1 MNTDITQAEVLDA
14 VLEQMNDH
22 INRHGQIKQSS
33 QVIKNWHKYDNTVWT
48 LILRGIQ
55 RAISNGEITVE
66 GWVERDIDFLLTH
79 IEKCQDHTDNVL
91 YQEPKETGRLPD
103 SVTHANRAKHYKTI
117 KTRTFRTMMQIREAL
132 CKALGIDLPNEDSS
146 KGKLDPQ
153 PKERLF
159 EFG

>member
-1 MNTDITQAEVLDA
+1 MNIDITQAEVLDV

-22 INRHGQIKQSS
+22 INKHGKIKQSS
-33 QVIKNWHKYDNTVWT
+33 QVIKNWHQYDNTIWT
-48 LILRGIQ
+48 MILQGIQ
-55 RAISNGEITVE
+55 GGIANGYITVPYWAE
-66 GWVERDIDFLLTH
+66 KEFDFLLTH
-79 IEKCQDHTDNVL
+79 IRKCEAHTDNVL
-91 YQEPKETGRLPD
+91 FQDPKETARLPD
-103 SVTHANRAKHYKTI
+103 SITHANTAKHGITI
-117 KTRTFRTMMQIREAL
+117 KRRTFRCMMQIREAL

>member
-1 MNTDITQAEVLDA
+1 MNIDITQAEVLDV

-22 INRHGQIKQSS
+22 INKHGQIKKSS
-33 QVIKNWHKYDNTVWT
+33 QVIKNWHQYDNTIWT
-48 LILRGIQ
+48 MILQGIQ
-55 RAISNGEITVE
+55 RAITNGYIKVD
-66 GWVERDIDFLLTH
+66 GWVESEIDFLLTH
-79 IEKCQDHTDNVL
+79 IRKCEAHTDNVL
-91 YQEPKETGRLPD
+91 YQDPKETARLPD
-103 SVTHANRAKHYKTI
+103 SVTHANTAKHYKTI
-117 KTRTFRTMMQIREAL
+117 KTRTFRIMMQIREAL